1 MTAYQEKKFL
11 TTDMKISTNRAALV
25 GLFIASTILG
35 GSPLAIAQ
43 APAPGTTL
51 LQPSGVASASV
62 APKVAGRVSGTV
74 VDAQNQSPV
83 QYATVS
89 LIDTR
94 SGKPVDGAMTDE
106 KGKFSLNR
114 VTDGEYRLEVTFIGF
129 ETRSIP
135 NITIS
140 DRKSVYDLGSI
151 ALNVNVQA
159 LKEVTVEGQRALFE
173 EKVDRTVYNAE
184 VDPANRSG
192 DAAEVLR
199 KVPMLSVDLEGNVTL
214 RGSQNVRVLINNKPS
229 TIVASSVADA
239 LKQIPADMIKS
250 VEVITS
256 PSARYDAEGSAG
268 IINIVMKKETL
279 SGFSLNGGVGAGLRG
294 SDMRL
299 NGNYRIGKMGFNF
312 GGFGRMGYNIKGAF
326 ENNQTTIDQNGN
338 AIQNTQEADTR
349 NNRGF
354 GRTQLGWDWDINK
367 NNVIVASV
375 RFGGMSGNTFQDRLL
390 TQTFQNGNLLARNF
404 RDVNITD
411 RSGTLDVN
419 VDFTHTFTLPQHEFN
434 ILTLYSRN
442 NRTNNFTNNF
452 LRESDFALINQF
464 SILNESFNEEIT
476 AQLDY
481 QNPISKNQMVEIG
494 VKNISRTV
502 LSDQASSRSQFN
514 YNQSV
519 QAGYLSYTLSF
530 LTNYSLKAGA
540 RYENTIINADFQGE
554 QAGLTIPSYAVFV
567 PSLNLSK
574 KLGNGNT
581 LRGSYNRRI
590 QRPSLQFLN
599 PNLIATNPLSVTI
612 GNPELD
618 PELTDNFEISYN
630 TFIKNTFLTF
640 STYLRT
646 TDNAIE
652 AVRDVIDQEVIR
664 TTYRN
669 IGKQDAYGV
678 SVFGNVNISNKLTLN
693 GGTDMYYAF
702 LDNNISDPIYRA
714 SNEGFVYS
722 MRAMGSYKLPS
733 NWARQLFSFYRGR
746 TVQLQGYQGG
756 FGIYS
761 LSLNRDF
768 NNKKGSIGFGA
779 ENFFTPTIKVRSE
792 LTSPIISQ
800 NSTNIMYNTNFK
812 VNLSYRIGK
821 MTAENQSRRRR
832 KTITNDDMKGG
843 GGTDAQEGAGVQGAT
858 GAPAQG
864 GAPAMM
870 GGAPAGT
877 NVAPAAGRPAMIPGQ
892 GAAGQGQRPG
902 QGQEAK
908 PEASSEPTDPNGT
921 WTGTMGRFDLTLNLK
936 AEGENLTGTVTT
948 PRGETAITDGR
959 INGNEIS
966 FSLSLGPNT
975 MPYKGRIAGDR
986 LYLSTNFMG
995 QDVEGT
1001 LERRQ

>member
-1 MTAYQEKKFL
+1 MYHFTKF
-11 TTDMKISTNRAALV
+11 TVFV
-25 GLFIASTILG
+25 GLLGASTFMG
-35 GSPLAIAQ
+35 GYNTLAQ
-43 APAPGTTL
+43 SPAPGSTL
-51 LQPSGVASASV
+51 IQSSGVASASV
-62 APKVAGRVSGTV
+62 APKVVGRVSGTV
-74 VDAQNQSPV
+74 VDAQKQEPV
-83 QYATVS
+83 QFATVT
-89 LIDTR
+89 LIDTK

-106 KGKFSLNR
+106 KGKFTLNR
-114 VTDGEYRLEVTFIGF
+114 VTDGDYRLEVTFIGF
-129 ETRSIP
+129 ETRTVP
-135 NITIS
+135 NIAIS
-140 DRKSVYDLGSI
+140 DRKSVYDLGTI

-159 LKEVTVEGQRALFE
+159 LKEVQVEGQRALFE

-199 KVPMLSVDLEGNVTL
+199 KVPMLSVDMEGNVTL

-268 IINIVMKKETL
+268 IINIVTKKETL
-279 SGFSLNGGVGAGLRG
+279 KGFSLNGGLGAGLRG
-294 SDMRL
+294 SDARL

-375 RFGGMSGNTFQDRLL
+375 RFGGMSGNTYQDRLL
-390 TQTFQNGNLLARNF
+390 TQTFENGNLLNRSF

-419 VDFTHTFTLPQHEFN
+419 VDFTHTFARPQHEFN

-452 LRESDFALINQF
+452 LRETDFAIINQM

-481 QNPISKNQMVEIG
+481 QNPISKNQMVEVG

-502 LSDQASSRSQFN
+502 VSDQARSRSQFN

-519 QAGYLSYTLSF
+519 QAGYVSYTLSF
-530 LTNYSLKAGA
+530 LNNYSLKAGA

-554 QAGLTIPSYAVFV
+554 QAGLTIPNYAVLV

-574 KLGNGNT
+574 KLSNGNT

-618 PELTDNFEISYN
+618 PEMTDNFEISYN
-630 TFIKNTFLTF
+630 TFIKQTFLTF

-646 TDNAIE
+646 TNNAIE
-652 AVRDVIDQEVIR
+652 AVRDVIDQDVIR

-669 IGKQDAYGV
+669 IGQQDAYGV
-678 SVFGNVNISNKLTLN
+678 SVFGNVNVSNKLTLN

-702 LDNNISDPIYRA
+702 LNNNIADPIFRA
-714 SNEGFVYS
+714 QNEGFVYS

-733 NWARQLFSFYRGR
+733 NWALQLFSFYRGR

-779 ENFFTPTIKVRSE
+779 ENFFTPSIRVRSE
-792 LTSPIISQ
+792 LISPIITQ

-821 MTAENQSRRRR
+821 LSAADAQSRRRR

-843 GGTDAQEGAGVQGAT
+843 GGNDAGDGAGVQGA
-858 GAPAQG
+858 GAAPAQG
-864 GAPAMM
+864 GAAPAGM
-870 GGAPAGT
+870 GGAPAGMGG
-877 NVAPAAGRPAMIPGQ
+877 APAGGRPAMTPGQ
-892 GAAGQGQRPG
+892 GPAGQRPALGTGQPAGQGQTA
-902 QGQEAK
+902 Q
-908 PEASSEPTDPNGT
+908 PEASSEPADPNGT
-921 WTGTMGRFDLTLNLK
+921 WSGTLGRFDLTLNLK
-936 AEGENLTGTVTT
+936 ADGEKLTGTVTT
-948 PRGETAITDGR
+948 PRGETAISDGR

-966 FSLSLGPNT
+966 FSLSFGPNT
-975 MPYKGRIAGDR
+975 MPYKGRVVGDK
-986 LYLSTNFMG
+986 LYLSSNFMG

-1001 LERRQ
+1001 MERK